1 MNRDWQIHD
10 RRPLPPLLDQV
21 KGLAIAELHRRL
33 GESGYAAI
41 RPAHGCVF
49 RFIDREGSRLTDLAE
64 RSGHTKQAV
73 GEIVADLEGL
83 GYLERV
89 PDPDDGRAKL
99 IRLTELGWEAEQA
112 ALAIFDDIERRWG
125 EQVGEERVAMLREAL
140 ERISELERVPA
151 AA

>member
-10 RRPLPPLLDQV
+10 WRPLPPLLEEV
-21 KGLAIAELHRRL
+21 KQLAIAELHRRL
-33 GESGYAAI
+33 GEIGYGAI

-73 GEIVADLEGL
+73 GEIVADLEAL

-89 PDPDDGRAKL
+89 PDPDDGRAKV
-99 IRLTELGWEAEQA
+99 IRLTELGWQAEQA
-112 ALAIFDDIERRWG
+112 ALEIFADIERRWG
-125 EQVGEERVAMLREAL
+125 EQVGEERVAVLREAL
-140 ERISELERVPA
+140 ERISELERMPA

>member
-10 RRPLPPLLDQV
+10 WRPLPPLLEEV
-21 KGLAIAELHRRL
+21 KQLAIAELHRRL
-33 GESGYAAI
+33 GESGYGAI

-89 PDPDDGRAKL
+89 PDPDDGRAKV
-99 IRLTELGWEAEQA
+99 IRLTELGWQAEQA
-112 ALAIFDDIERRWG
+112 ALEIFADIERRWG
-125 EQVGEERVAMLREAL
+125 EQVGEERVAVLREAL
-140 ERISELERVPA
+140 ERISELERMPA